1 MRKRAGALYLK
12 DHKLLLISEGGQ
24 NLYWT
29 PGGGLEFG
37 ETFRD
42 ALKRELVEEL
52 GATLLAA
59 ESFLK
64 IYDKDEDEAVEYFL
78 VSINL
83 PNLPS
88 NSSTRI
94 HWYSK
99 QDFTEN
105 TLPISRRVFSK
116 VYPKLIDE
124 GLV

>member
-24 NLYWT
+24 NLYW
-29 PGGGLEFG
+29 
-37 ETFRD
+37 TFRD